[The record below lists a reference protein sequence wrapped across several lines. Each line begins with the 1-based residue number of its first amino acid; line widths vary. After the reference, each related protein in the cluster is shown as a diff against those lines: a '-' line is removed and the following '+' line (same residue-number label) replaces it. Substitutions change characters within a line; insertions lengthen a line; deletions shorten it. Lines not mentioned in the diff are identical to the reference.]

1 MEDGNCGMADQ
12 GMPSEKESFEKLTE
26 EREEMSA
33 VNSREGR
40 KSFPGIR
47 KANSK
52 ARSGEYA

>member
-1 MEDGNCGMADQ
+1 MADQ

-26 EREEMSA
+26 EREEMSP

-52 ARSGEYA
+52 ARSVEYA